1 VRQVSFKE
9 TVTRSKEQQRNDEA
23 GQPRSRVNLYV
34 LCALHTNAALTR
46 NSAVDSEPC
55 QVPFS
60 CFVASVAIIIGA
72 VRMFQV
78 EALFLS

>member
-1 VRQVSFKE
+1 V
-9 TVTRSKEQQRNDEA
+9 
-23 GQPRSRVNLYV
+23 
-34 LCALHTNAALTR
+34 ALTR

-72 VRMFQV
+72 VRMLLYYQV
-78 EALFLS
+78 SEILSMAVDLKIEIVLLLETFLLRL